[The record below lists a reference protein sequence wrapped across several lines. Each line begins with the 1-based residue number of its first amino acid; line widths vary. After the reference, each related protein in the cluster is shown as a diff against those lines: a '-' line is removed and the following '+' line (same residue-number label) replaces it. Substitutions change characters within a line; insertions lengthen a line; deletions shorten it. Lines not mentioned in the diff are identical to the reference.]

1 VRAFRRVER
10 QGRASV
16 KTAFET
22 AVQLAKLS
30 GKVTPH
36 KFRHN
41 AATWLMCAGVD
52 KWKAA
57 GFLGMSVEMLDR
69 VYGHHH
75 PDHLRTAAHFIGYR
89 PREKLVIPLVGT
101 RPAPRRTPQ
110 PIEIVGG
117 PGRTRTCNQT
127 VMSIPA
133 SSEKSDKS
141 DT

>member
-1 VRAFRRVER
+1 LVDAR
-10 QGRASV
+10 
-16 KTAFET
+16 
-22 AVQLAKLS
+22 
-30 GKVTPH
+30 
-36 KFRHN
+36 
-41 AATWLMCAGVD
+41 WVD
-52 KWKAA
+52 KREAA

-89 PREKLVIPLVGT
+89 PREKLVIPLVGA

-110 PIEIVGG
+110 PIEIIGG

-133 SSEKSDKS
+133 SSEKTNKS